1 MLSWIIGEYFYKTDL
16 IKMIEKIDKKR
27 KDKRIKGLNINS
39 TFAQDLINNLNG
51 IEEILESKEEIK
63 KSNSDSSIHYT
74 NKGEDENI
82 KMYIENQFKN
92 S

>member
-63 KSNSDSSIHYT
+63 KSNSDSAIDYT
-74 NKGEDENI
+74 NKGDENI

>member
-63 KSNSDSSIHYT
+63 KSNSDSAIHYT
-74 NKGEDENI
+74 NKGDENI